1 MENNSFYY
9 RLMTIRPNFHY
20 PPGYEPRS
28 LLDGNIAYWQ
38 PRATGLTSFSQ
49 PKDVTAIFKANSL
62 DIISNE
68 WSKKTWE
75 QDPKHHY
82 YWPLPDSEYAK
93 FEKIIINV

>member
-28 LLDGNIAYWQ
+28 LLNGNIAYWM
-38 PRATGLTSFSQ
+38 PGSSGLTSFSQ
-49 PKDVTAIFKANSL
+49 PKDVTAVFKSNSVL
-62 DIISNE
+62 NE
-68 WSKKTWE
+68 WSKNTWE
-75 QDPKHHY
+75 QDQKHYY

-93 FEKIIINV
+93 FERITIDV